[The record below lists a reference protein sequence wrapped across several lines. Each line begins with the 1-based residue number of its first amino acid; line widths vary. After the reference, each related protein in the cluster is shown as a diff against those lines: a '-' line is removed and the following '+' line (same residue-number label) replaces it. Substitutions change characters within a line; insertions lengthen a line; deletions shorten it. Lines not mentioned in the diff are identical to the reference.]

1 MSTREYVFDTSEEKL
16 KYSPIT
22 KNIIATRDAIAADRG
37 IQIFFIIIFLIEINP
52 KTRAATQKINDKIKN
67 VRVSMLLE
75 DIAEVSDSI
84 SEEPIINE

>member
-37 IQIFFIIIFLIEINP
+37 IQNFFIIIFLREINP
-52 KTRAATQKINDKIKN
+52 KTKAATQKINDKIKN
-67 VRVSMLLE
+67 VRVNILIE
-75 DIAEVSDSI
+75 ENIEVSDSI
-84 SEEPIINE
+84 SEEPILNE